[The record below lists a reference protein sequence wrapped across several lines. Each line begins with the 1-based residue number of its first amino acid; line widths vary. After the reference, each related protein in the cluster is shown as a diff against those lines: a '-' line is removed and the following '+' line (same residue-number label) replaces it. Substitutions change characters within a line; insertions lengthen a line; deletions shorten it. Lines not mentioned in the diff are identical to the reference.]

1 MGKVSFWYNTA
12 AAYAALSS
20 KSNDSLYVVSSGAIY
35 KGSTLVADKTSVTNK
50 AVTLAW
56 GTSKT
61 VATINGVDITVSLP
75 TNPNS
80 DTKNTAGSTDTS
92 SKIFLIGAT
101 SQAANPQT
109 YSHDTCYIG
118 TDGCIYSGGSKVL
131 TSHQSL
137 SGYATQ
143 TWVNQKGFYKSGDSP
158 TFGSWLQLE
167 ASGGDGIYLDAED
180 DISSLTGV
188 SRDAGVA
195 GLHIENPVYMEHDLV
210 VEDEIYA
217 GSYNQFSDRRLK
229 NHIANRQLTLDEMMT
244 IPLASFSFKKD
255 ESHVRVGTYA
265 QDVREVLP
273 EAVSLRGDML
283 TLDYQALNTALSLSL
298 VRIVDAQQHRIAEL
312 EMKLNAATH

>member
-1 MGKVSFWYNTA
+1 MGKVSFWYGSSDAYTA
-12 AAYAALSS
+12 IAS
-20 KSNDSLYVVSSGAIY
+20 KDSDRLYCLSSGAMY
-35 KGSTLVADKTSVTNK
+35 KGTTLIADKTSVSNK

-61 VATINGVDITVSLP
+61 VATINGTNITISLP
-75 TNPNS
+75 ANPNS

-118 TDGCIYSGGSKVL
+118 TDGCLYSGGAKVL

-143 TWVNQKGFYKSGDSP
+143 TWVNQRGFYKSGDTP

-167 ASGGDGIYLDAED
+167 TSGGYGIYLDAED
-180 DISSLTGV
+180 DIGSLTGV
-188 SRDAGVA
+188 SRDAGEA
-195 GLHIENPVYMEHDLV
+195 GLRIESPVYMEHDLV

-229 NHIANRQLTLDEMMT
+229 NHIGETSLSLAQILS
-244 IPLASFSFKKD
+244 IPLVKFTLKKD
-255 ESHVRVGTYA
+255 TNNTVRVGTYA
-265 QDVREVLP
+265 QDVQKVLP
-273 EAVSLRGDML
+273 EAVSERGDLL
-283 TLDYQALNTALSLSL
+283 TLDYQSLNTSLSLSL
-298 VRIVDAQQHRIAEL
+298 AKIVSDQQARIDAL
-312 EMKLNAATH
+312 EQRLNRD